1 MVDDMRA
8 VVNVR
13 GQSKIAVSKGY
24 IGMTDAAPAD
34 EQTPEAN
41 EFHKSCSCY

>member
-1 MVDDMRA
+1 LVGDMRA

-24 IGMTDAAPAD
+24 IGIPDAAQGGMQPSGVLWL
-34 EQTPEAN
+34 AN
-41 EFHKSCSCY
+41 D